1 MRILEMRMLHNSP
14 PPAAPEAAMRRQSG
28 DVRPSRRWAAGL
40 ALFAVVTAGA
50 GALYLWRG
58 KQSPVIAA
66 APAPV
71 IVAQVQ
77 KTNVPIIREGLGTV
91 QALYTATIRTQVEGL
106 LESVN
111 FTEGQTVKKG
121 DELAQID
128 PRPFQAA
135 LDQAIGTLSRDQA
148 HLTNAEA
155 NLNRYVPLA
164 SHGYASQQQT
174 DTQKAMVAQL
184 KSTIRVDQAAIEGAQ
199 TQLSYTRIVAPF
211 DGVTGLRLIDPGNIV
226 HPNDP
231 TGLVVVTQVQPITI
245 VFSLPAADL
254 PDVEAALAR
263 GEVESIAYAPDDKT
277 EIDRGRLM
285 LINNEA
291 DPTTGTVRLK
301 AMFPNAARKLWPG
314 TFVNVHVVTQTRSDA
329 ATVPTSAIEQ
339 GPNEPF
345 VYVVGSDGVAHLR
358 AVDVAQSRDGRAVVS
373 KGLQPDETVV
383 ASGQYGL
390 TDGKK
395 VEPVSGQDAAMVK
408 TSSTGSE
415 GMLP

>member
-1 MRILEMRMLHNSP
+1 MRILEMRMMHNSA
-14 PPAAPEAAMRRQSG
+14 PPAPVTPEAAMRRQSG
-28 DVRPSRRWAAGL
+28 DVRPRRRWAAGL
-40 ALFAVVTAGA
+40 ALFAVISAGA
-50 GALYLWRG
+50 GALSLWRG

-148 HLTNAEA
+148 HLTNAES
-155 NLNRYVPLA
+155 NLNRYVPLL
-164 SHGYASQQQT
+164 SHGYATQQQT

-184 KSTIRVDQAAIEGAQ
+184 KSTIKVDQAAIEAAQ
-199 TQLSYTRIVAPF
+199 IQLSYTRIVAPF
-211 DGVTGLRLIDPGNIV
+211 DGVTGLPLIDPGNIV

-231 TGLVVVTQVQPITI
+231 TGLVVVTQVQPITV

-254 PDVEAALAR
+254 PDVEAACAW
-263 GEVESIAYAPDDKT
+263 
-277 EIDRGRLM
+277 RGR
-285 LINNEA
+285 
-291 DPTTGTVRLK
+291 GHRLC
-301 AMFPNAARKLWPG
+301 ARRQ
-314 TFVNVHVVTQTRSDA
+314 N
-329 ATVPTSAIEQ
+329 
-339 GPNEPF
+339 
-345 VYVVGSDGVAHLR
+345 
-358 AVDVAQSRDGRAVVS
+358 RD
-373 KGLQPDETVV
+373 
-383 ASGQYGL
+383 
-390 TDGKK
+390 
-395 VEPVSGQDAAMVK
+395 
-408 TSSTGSE
+408 
-415 GMLP
+415 